1 MNLLTNDFIL
11 EMHDIIKEFSGVRV
25 LKKVNLSVKK
35 GTIHALV
42 GENGA
47 GKSTLMNIL
56 SGVYPYG
63 TYDGSIIFEGSECK
77 FKNIKDSE
85 KTGIAIIHQ
94 ELALVP
100 YLTIGENLFL
110 GNEYQ
115 KNGMVN
121 WDETYL
127 EAGRLLHKV
136 GLNEDPH
143 TLVKDINIG
152 KQQLVE
158 IAKALGKSAKLLILD
173 EPTAALTETDSQHL
187 LDLMKELKANGL
199 TSILISHKLNEVTEV
214 ADSITV
220 IRDGETIENLV
231 KGTDDITEDHII
243 QGMVGRKMTERFPE
257 RQSKVSEEVGFEIK
271 NWTADNELVEGKKL
285 LDDINIKVHK
295 GEVVGLAGLMGAGRT
310 ELAMSVFGKLRGKN
324 IHGTVVKDGKEIDT
338 GTVRDAIN
346 NKIAYVTEDRKSA
359 GLILSGSVCMNI
371 TIADLRHFS
380 KHHVLDEDLEVRTAD
395 ECRSKLGIKSNDV
408 FQTVGSLSGGNQ
420 QKVVLGKWILT
431 NPDILILDEP
441 TRGIDVGAKYEI
453 YTIINQ
459 LAENGKCVIIISSE
473 LPEILGIS
481 DRIYVMND
489 GKIVGELSKDEAK
502 PERVM
507 QCIMANKKI
516 GA

>member
-1 MNLLTNDFIL
+1 MGDHIL

-25 LKKVNLSVKK
+25 LKKVNLFVKND
-35 GTIHALV
+35 TIHALV

-47 GKSTLMNIL
+47 GKSTLMNVL

-63 TYDGSIIFEGSECK
+63 TYDGDIILNGKVCR
-77 FKNIKDSE
+77 FKTIKDSE
-85 KTGIAIIHQ
+85 RAGIAIIHQ
-94 ELALVP
+94 ELALIP

-110 GNEYQ
+110 GNEQ
-115 KNGMVN
+115 ATNGLVN
-121 WDETYL
+121 WDETYSK
-127 EAGRLLHKV
+127 ANQLLQKV
-136 GLNEDPH
+136 GLNENPH

-152 KQQLVE
+152 QQQLVE
-158 IAKALGKSAKLLILD
+158 IAKALGQNTQILILD
-173 EPTAALTETDSQHL
+173 EPTAALTETDSKHL
-187 LDLMKELKANGL
+187 LNLLKELKKNGL

-214 ADSITV
+214 ADAITV
-220 IRDGETIENLV
+220 IRDGETIENLT
-231 KGTDDITEDHII
+231 KGEDEITEDRII
-243 QGMVGRKMTERFPE
+243 QGMVGRKMTERFPKRNVKISDE
-257 RQSKVSEEVGFEIK
+257 IGFEIK
-271 NWTADNELVEGKKL
+271 DWDADNELIEGKKL
-285 LDDINIKVHK
+285 LNDVNIKVHK

-338 GTVRDAIN
+338 STVKKAID

-359 GLILSGSVCMNI
+359 GLILSSDVCTNI
-371 TIADLRHFS
+371 TLASLHNFTSR
-380 KHHVLDEDLEVRTAD
+380 HVLDRDLEIKTAN
-395 ECRSKLGIKSNDV
+395 EYRNKFGIKSNNS
-408 FQTVGSLSGGNQ
+408 FQIVSNLSGGNQ
-420 QKVVLGKWILT
+420 QKVVLSKWILT
-431 NPDILILDEP
+431 KPDVLILDEP

-459 LAENGKCVIIISSE
+459 LAANGKCVIIISSE
-473 LPEILGIS
+473 LPEVLGIS

-507 QCIMANKKI
+507 QCIMADKKV